1 MKKLIIAILSVIGLI
16 ALGPITDVYAE
27 ESYTITFNSN
37 GGSAIDAITVESG
50 KEVIEVIDGKIPT
63 PTKEGMAFAGWYL
76 ESTFENQF
84 KFYSTLESNVELYAK
99 WLLPIDEIS
108 ISGIKKPEMGTK
120 AGDNLASIKKIDS
133 SNYEIGSIKWWI
145 SEDGMYYTSTATD
158 YYEFEND
165 KYYEYQIEL
174 KAKDGYEFSM
184 DEFGMF
190 TGKISI
196 SNMMYNSAQQGEPGT
211 LLIVGNAFLLVE
223 NDTATYEITEGA
235 NQTYTIGES
244 TEARFTVDANQKAFE
259 GHIVYIDNEEY
270 NWEEFQYELEGTTII
285 FPKEYM
291 DTLEEGN
298 HTLKFVFVNDK
309 TTETTFTVAK
319 KSEVEPE
326 PTQEY
331 EVVEGDKQ
339 TYTTDKEAAE
349 FRINADYSLFK
360 DGGKVYVDDKLVSE
374 ENYTSKEGSTIVTF
388 KKAFLDTLSNGV
400 HTLKVIF
407 NNSKEATASFTV
419 TKKEET
425 KEETKPEETKTEETN
440 TTQKENNT
448 TTNNPTPTTTTKPN
462 NNNKPVK
469 SNTIK
474 APHTDIEAAT
484 NNSISLVPLFIF
496 ACSILGI
503 VLTRIMPIKEELKNR
518 E

>member
-1 MKKLIIAILSVIGLI
+1 MKRLMIAILTIMGLI

-27 ESYTITFNSN
+27 ETYTITFNSN

-50 KEVIEVIDGKIPT
+50 KEVIEVIEGKIPT

-84 KFYSTLESNVELYAK
+84 KFYSTLESDVELYAK

-108 ISGIKKPEMGTK
+108 ISGITKPEMGTK
-120 AGDNLASIKKIDS
+120 AGDNIASIKKDDN

-184 DEFGMF
+184 DEYGMF
-190 TGKISI
+190 TGNISI
-196 SNMMYNSAQQGEPGT
+196 SNMKYNSVQQGEPGT

-259 GHIVYIDNEEY
+259 GHIVYIDNEEF
-270 NWEEFQYELEGTTII
+270 NWEEFQYELEETTII

-291 DTLEEGN
+291 DTLEEGS

-309 TTETTFTVAK
+309 TSETTFTVSK

-339 TYTTDKEAAE
+339 TYTTDKDEAE

-419 TKKEET
+419 TKEEKT
-425 KEETKPEETKTEETN
+425 EETKTEETN
-440 TTQKENNT
+440 KT
-448 TTNNPTPTTTTKPN
+448 TTNPTPTTTTKP

-474 APHTDIEAAT
+474 APHTDIKVST
-484 NNSISLVPLFIF
+484 NNNISLVPLFIF

-503 VLTRIMPIKEELKNR
+503 LLTIIMPIKEELKNR
-518 E
+518 EY